1 MTFLKTPEKLT
12 KVVSER
18 YCLCCW
24 RVKNGKEADLCHLG
38 CVRTSAT
45 AFALRRKRRRRKKV
59 RERDSR
65 GVMHDMWCRKC
76 SLKPSKGAERAEIKE
91 RLWRG
96 VVMSTDKKTHNYLWK
111 EEGANL
117 NLFLARL
124 TSHLETAGVK
134 SVKYTCRTCMSHYL
148 LHRPVN
154 ELIYIVFIF
163 FSVGSLLFWFGFAL
177 LDI

>member
-45 AFALRRKRRRRKKV
+45 AFTLRRKRRRRKKV

-65 GVMHDMWCRKC
+65 GVMHDM
-76 SLKPSKGAERAEIKE
+76 
-91 RLWRG
+91 
-96 VVMSTDKKTHNYLWK
+96 
-111 EEGANL
+111 
-117 NLFLARL
+117 
-124 TSHLETAGVK
+124 
-134 SVKYTCRTCMSHYL
+134 
-148 LHRPVN
+148 
-154 ELIYIVFIF
+154 
-163 FSVGSLLFWFGFAL
+163 
-177 LDI
+177 